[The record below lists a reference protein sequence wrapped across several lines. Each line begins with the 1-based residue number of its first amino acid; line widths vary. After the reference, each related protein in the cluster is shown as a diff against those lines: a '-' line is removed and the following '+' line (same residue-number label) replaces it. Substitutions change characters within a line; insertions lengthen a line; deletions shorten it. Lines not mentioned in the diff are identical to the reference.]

1 MRCAAP
7 PAQAPACAPAHS
19 SAPAPRRRSALHAAP
34 PGRPAAE
41 QVTFSTPLPRDGL
54 SVGIIGGGLSGARR
68 HLHPRLAVTLT
79 APFAPGACTAAALSE
94 HGISSVVYDTGEH
107 GPGGRL
113 ATRALGRD
121 KRLVFDHAAQ
131 FLTPPR
137 DERFAEDVARWRAA
151 GVLSEWSGA
160 VGTLRPGGAF
170 AALASPGGARLVAPR
185 GMRSLAEHILGVDAP
200 LATLR
205 RPCWVGEMRANT
217 DDGIWR
223 LSASG
228 RAIGDHHFLVIAHNG
243 KCATRLLRPSGAP
256 LVDAQMARMKLSA
269 IWCLCVAFAEPLN
282 APCEGAYVTGLPA
295 LAWAGNNSAKMGLGG
310 GGNECWT
317 LLSTAAYGK
326 ANKCPQ
332 EAIPAD
338 VAARVT
344 AEMLTAF
351 ASALGVR
358 ALPATT
364 LTRAQLWGAALPTN
378 TPNVPVIFDAAARV
392 AMCGDWLLGASAE
405 AAAISGRAAGDAIAA
420 AVAASHAGAGSL
432 EHLSAGLTARFVP
445 IGASEIGTAEKGVP
459 AAAAGAPPQ
468 RRSSSSGG
476 GSSGAGASGRSYSSR
491 GERRRGGAAE
501 QVRETGR

>member
-7 PAQAPACAPAHS
+7 PAQAPACAPARDS
-19 SAPAPRRRSALHAAP
+19 VPALRRRSALHAAP

-41 QVTFSTPLPRDGL
+41 QVTFTTPLPRDAL
-54 SVGIIGGGLSGARR
+54 SVGIIGGGLSGARFSR
-68 HLHPRLAVTLT
+68 ARALLSRSLLAL
-79 APFAPGACTAAALSE
+79 APGACTAAALSE

-217 DDGIWR
+217 DEGVWR
-223 LSASG
+223 LSAAG

-256 LVDAQMARMKLSA
+256 GVDAQMARMKLSA
-269 IWCLCVAFAEPLN
+269 IWCVMVAFAEPLN
-282 APCEGAYVTGLPA
+282 APCEGAYVTGWPA

-310 GGNECWT
+310 GEECWT
-317 LLSTAAYGK
+317 LLSTAAYGR

-378 TPNVPVIFDAAARV
+378 TPNVPVIFDGAARV

-405 AAAISGRAAGDAIAA
+405 AAAVSGRAAGDAIAA

-459 AAAAGAPPQ
+459 AAAVAQPQ
-468 RRSSSSGG
+468 RRSSSAGG
-476 GSSGAGASGRSYSSR
+476 AGGAGAAGASGRSYSSR
-491 GERRRGGAAE
+491 GERRGGGSAA
-501 QVRETGR
+501 QVR